1 MKKKILTMLLAAV
14 TVIGMLAGCG
24 AKKTDSAPEQTDSA
38 PEQTGEED
46 APPAAEELATLR
58 VQSMPN
64 FNGVLLSYIVDQGW
78 AAEEG
83 LNLEVELYANGA
95 AANEALGAE
104 LWDVG
109 FQGPAYVFGAVNN
122 EAKIIGTSSNTG
134 GDRLFVRGD
143 SRILDNK
150 GSNPTYPE
158 VYGTAE
164 DLKGVTIL
172 YTAGT
177 STHQLALSYLE
188 AMGLSADDVKMVP
201 MDYQTC
207 VQTFALGEGD
217 VVALPTPWSTEV
229 TDEYGWQQVA
239 ELVDFCSTNTDVI
252 CSADAYENMKPEL
265 VKFLKL
271 CYRAADEL
279 EGDLNL
285 KKEQMKKFYKEN
297 ALEVTDET
305 IDQEAELR
313 VFVTSEEQKTME
325 YGTAEYAAADFYAQI
340 GQIEAKQ
347 AEEFKTNLVKADL
360 WEEALK

>member
-1 MKKKILTMLLAAV
+1 MKKRLLSLLMV
-14 TVIGMLAGCG
+14 TVLATGALIGCG
-24 AKKTDSAPEQTDSA
+24 GKDAGDQAETKTTKE
-38 PEQTGEED
+38 GEE
-46 APPAAEELATLR
+46 LTTLR

-78 AAEEG
+78 AEEEG
-83 LNLEVELYANGA
+83 LNLDVELYANGS
-95 AANEALGAE
+95 AANEALAAG

-122 EAKIIGTSSNTG
+122 DAKIIATSSNTG

-143 SRILDNK
+143 SEILDSK

-158 VYGTAE
+158 VFGTAE
-164 DLKGVTIL
+164 QLKGATIL

-188 AMGLSADDVKMVP
+188 SMGLSADDVEMVP

-239 ELVDFCSTNTDVI
+239 ELSDFASTNTDLI
-252 CSADAYENMKPEL
+252 CSADAYDNMKPEL

-279 EGDLNL
+279 EADKEL
-285 KKEQMKKFYKEN
+285 KKEQMRKFYEDN
-297 ALEVTDET
+297 ALDVSDET
-305 IDQEAELR
+305 IEQEAELR
-313 VFVTSEEQKTME
+313 VFITSDEQKNME
-325 YGTAEYAAADFYAQI
+325 YGEAEAAAADFYAEI

-347 AEEFKTNLVKADL
+347 AETFKNELVVSDL
-360 WEEALK
+360 WQEALK

>member
-1 MKKKILTMLLAAV
+1 MKKKLLSLLIVTTLTA
-14 TVIGMLAGCG
+14 GMLIGCSG
-24 AKKTDSAPEQTDSA
+24 GNKETADRVQAT
-38 PEQTGEED
+38 EEGK
-46 APPAAEELATLR
+46 ELTTLR

-83 LNLEVELYANGA
+83 LNLDIELYANGS
-95 AANEALGAE
+95 AANEALAAE

-122 EAKIIGTSSNTG
+122 DAKIIGTSSNTG

-143 SRILDNK
+143 SAILDNK
-150 GSNPTYPE
+150 GNNPTYPE
-158 VYGTAE
+158 VYGTA
-164 DLKGVTIL
+164 DQLKGATIL

-188 AMGLSADDVKMVP
+188 SMGLDADDVEMVP

-207 VQTFALGEGD
+207 EQTFALGEGD

-229 TDEYGWQQVA
+229 AAEYGWKQVA
-239 ELVDFCSTNTDVI
+239 ELSDFASTNTDLI

-265 VKFLKL
+265 IKFLKL

-279 EGDLNL
+279 ESDPKL
-285 KKEQMKKFYKEN
+285 KKEQMRKFYKDN
-297 ALEVTDET
+297 ALDVPEET
-305 IDQEAELR
+305 IEQEAELR
-313 VFVTSEEQKTME
+313 IFVTSEEQKSME
-325 YGTAEYAAADFYAQI
+325 YGVAEIAAADFYAEI

-347 AEEFKTNLVKADL
+347 AEKFKKELVVSDL
-360 WEEALK
+360 WKEALK